1 MQLNNTNLTKK
12 LLAALIFVGMV
23 LLIGHELELYL
34 PDLELWVQDMGVF
47 APLGFILLFSV
58 LAPVFVSVDALCFA
72 AGVLFPI
79 LTGELTVIIATY
91 LSAALIF
98 FLGRDL
104 IRERVLAFIAG
115 HKRFATLDKVIS
127 SDNAFKLMFLLR
139 LTPLPFA
146 MLSYALSVTEV
157 KFWPY
162 FAATSGSLI
171 YNGSLVYLGYTT
183 KHLSGLVK
191 GAVQTGF
198 VSHSMLAFGLLILL
212 AVLMYMAKVAGDTLK
227 QLNLENPDE

>member
-34 PDLELWVQDMGVF
+34 PGLELWVQDMGVF

-79 LTGELTVIIATY
+79 LTVIIATY

-115 HKRFATLDKVIS
+115 HKRFATLDRVIS
-127 SDNAFKLMFLLR
+127 SANAFKLMFLLR